1 MNERDQELLDK
12 QLWGV
17 SHSPQGNGGALA
29 LALVAAFLGGSFFG
43 GILFAHKG
51 KQTQIVSHDVPT
63 MLSLLNSSEPT
74 PR

>member
-17 SHSPQGNGGALA
+17 SHSPRGDGGALA
-29 LALVAAFLGGSFFG
+29 LALVAAFLGGLFFG
-43 GILFAHKG
+43 GVLFAHKG